1 MNEIIKNLGPLA
13 ALAGHWKGDNGID
26 VAPSKTGAATTKF
39 RELITF
45 DPMGPVT
52 NGPQTLYGLKY
63 TTTAWPLEEDEAF
76 HEEVGYWLW
85 DAEAEQ
91 VMRCFIVP
99 RGVVVNAGG
108 TAAKE
113 SKAFSLRADIGSEI
127 YGVMS
132 NPFLDK
138 AFKTVCYTLNV
149 TINDDGSFSYQEDT
163 QLKIPGWEEI
173 FHHTDENRLTKIEH

>member
-13 ALAGHWKGDNGID
+13 PLAGHWEGNEGID
-26 VAPSKTGAATTKF
+26 VSPSKKGAVTTKF

-45 DPMGPVT
+45 DPIGPVT
-52 NGPQTLYGLKY
+52 NGPQALYGLKY
-63 TTTAWPLEEDEAF
+63 TTTAWSLGDVEPF

-85 DAEAEQ
+85 DADAQQ

-99 RGVVVNAGG
+99 RGVTVNAGG
-108 TAAKE
+108 SVAADAK
-113 SKAFSLRADIGSEI
+113 SFSLRADVGSEI

-138 AFKTVCYTLNV
+138 AFKTVCYTLKV

-163 QLKIPGWEEI
+163 QLAIQGLSDI
-173 FHHTDENRLTKIEH
+173 FHHTDQNRLNKI